1 MDQQI
6 KELNIEN
13 RRKEIER
20 LTTSAHYQF
29 KKYKES
35 LIKER
40 RKNDQIYELKS
51 KSLDYNH
58 QEIIIK
64 NNNFIKENLKL

>member
-20 LTTSAHYQF
+20 LTTLAHYQF

-58 QEIIIK
+58 QEITIK